1 MKKISLLI
9 LLSVFIFGCKSK
21 SATNTKLNNK
31 AEAAIK
37 GNWILINVTYPGS
50 EYIKVVSFDIA
61 DSNCFFGSDW
71 KFISNNNK
79 GNILLNSSNCTN
91 FSSPI
96 TWFINRDGQFVMKI
110 INETKA
116 KKVET
121 GYVLTVA
128 NVANNSFQL
137 LDYTV
142 IAGKNI
148 QVTYQFQRKEYQILE
163 GIK

>member
-1 MKKISLLI
+1 LKKISLLI
-9 LLSVFIFGCKSK
+9 LLSVFAFSCKSK

-31 AEAAIK
+31 AEVALK
-37 GNWILINVTYPGS
+37 GDWTLTSVTYPGS

-79 GNILLNSSNCTN
+79 GNMALNSTKCTN

-96 TWFINRDGQFVMKI
+96 TWFINRDGQFIMKI

-121 GYVLTVA
+121 GYVLKVN
-128 NVANNSFQL
+128 NVTENSFQL
-137 LDYTV
+137 IDFTD

-148 QVTYQFQRKEYQILE
+148 EVVYQFQRK
-163 GIK
+163 